1 MRRTVITGKSYR
13 HSWQQNQG
21 NPALAFAFTSRPLD
35 TVHAHLCNADPLMD
49 RVLRRLGIKSDTGT
63 LQTESRSR
71 SEEVLWLSISKATW
85 TASLQDPAAH

>member
-1 MRRTVITGKSYR
+1 MQRTVITGKSYR

-21 NPALAFAFTSRPLD
+21 NPALAFAFTSLPLD
-35 TVHAHLCNADPLMD
+35 TVHAHLCSANLLMA

-71 SEEVLWLSISKATW
+71 SEEVLRLSMSKATW

>member
-21 NPALAFAFTSRPLD
+21 NPALAFAFTSLPLD
-35 TVHAHLCNADPLMD
+35 TVHAHLCSANPLMD

-63 LQTESRSR
+63 LQTESRR
-71 SEEVLWLSISKATW
+71 QSEEVLWLSMSKGTW